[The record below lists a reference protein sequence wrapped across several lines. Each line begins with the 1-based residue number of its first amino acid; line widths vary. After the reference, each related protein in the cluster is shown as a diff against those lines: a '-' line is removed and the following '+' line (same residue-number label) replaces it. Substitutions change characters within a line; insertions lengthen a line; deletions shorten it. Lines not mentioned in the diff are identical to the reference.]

1 MNIPRRTVGYKRAMT
16 NARRFQL
23 DELTLR
29 PGTYFNPQT
38 EIMIVVDDSP
48 EVDHELFD
56 MDEFDSD
63 EWVLIA
69 EDVPVD
75 ETRRDDLVERFQ
87 LAHRDAGELLA
98 KDDADVDLDLDEDE
112 EDDEDLGED
121 EDELDAVDLD
131 AE

>member
-1 MNIPRRTVGYKRAMT
+1 MT

-38 EIMIVVDDSP
+38 EVMIVVDDSP

-56 MDEFDSD
+56 MDEFDAD

-75 ETRRDDLVERFQ
+75 ESRRDELVERFQ
-87 LAHRDAGELLA
+87 LAHQDASVLRA
-98 KDDADVDLDLDEDE
+98 KDDDDHDIDLDEDE
-112 EDDEDLGED
+112 DEDDEDDLDEHED
-121 EDELDAVDLD
+121 GFDPVDLD